1 MHRSMFQMLRVVF
14 GIALLLAMHSAVLG
28 KEDFNAFAT
37 QLKPV
42 LRDHCV
48 QCHGADDEIMGDVNL
63 SAIVEPR
70 DLQGD
75 PALIQ
80 DLIRVIDLR
89 EMPPEDEATMDEA
102 TRTSLL
108 QELRFQLREALSQS
122 REFKSAPM
130 RRMNRF
136 QYNNSV
142 QDLFEMKC
150 IVLTLPERMM
160 RQHSDYFQ
168 PSKGTMDDHVRVG
181 SRPLGKSQMIERRL
195 AGVAPFPQDLRA
207 EHGFDNRGDLL
218 SMSPLLMESFL
229 ALSQSI
235 TNSPDFQPK
244 NVGLWDSFFAEPSG
258 KVSLVDELPKR
269 LRPFLTRAF
278 RRPVSE
284 QTLRR
289 YTGYVESELAA
300 GVPFA
305 EAMKRVSAA
314 VIASPKFLY
323 LYDES
328 MSPDSRDDFDLASRL
343 SFFLWGSLPDETL
356 LDLAAEGQ
364 LRNAEVLE
372 REFDRMIQDKKVK
385 RFCDSFPSQWLQL
398 ERIISSVPNRDKF
411 PSFYMSKYR
420 QSMHMMLEPLLLF
433 EAVLIEDL
441 PITELIDS
449 SFTYRSALL
458 RKFYGDP
465 PVPDARKG
473 GGVTVLNFDRQPIR
487 DRRQGGVITNAAVM
501 TMTSGPERTQP
512 ITRGAWVATVIFN
525 NPPEPPPADVP
536 ALEEKPPEGEKHLT
550 LRERLAMHRERA
562 DCAGCHQRIDPLGF
576 ALENY
581 DAIGRWR
588 EQYENGRNVDM
599 QGKLFRKHTFE
610 DVVEFKDAI
619 LEEKDRFA
627 RGLAGHLLS
636 FALARELGPADE
648 PVLDRIAS
656 QTAEDGYRMRALLRH
671 VVRSEPFQSR
681 NQEPAE
687 VVVKT
692 E

>member
-1 MHRSMFQMLRVVF
+1 MPCSMFQTLRVIFGIVSLLAVHPAVF
-14 GIALLLAMHSAVLG
+14 GNEGV
-28 KEDFNAFAT
+28 NAFAT
-37 QLKPV
+37 QLRPV
-42 LRDHCV
+42 FRDHCV

-63 SAIVEPR
+63 AALADSK

-89 EMPPEDEATMDEA
+89 EMPPEDEATMDDT
-102 TRTSLL
+102 TRAGLL
-108 QELRFQLREALSQS
+108 RELRSQLQQALVQS
-122 REFKSAPM
+122 TEYKTAPM

-136 QYNNSV
+136 QYNNAV

-168 PSKGTMDDHVRVG
+168 PDKGTMDDHVRVG
-181 SRPLGKSQMIERRL
+181 SRPLGKSQLIERRL

-235 TNSPDFQPK
+235 THSPDFQPK
-244 NVGLWDSFFAEPSG
+244 NVGIWDSFFAEPSD
-258 KVSLVDELPKR
+258 KDSLVDELPKR

-278 RRPVSE
+278 RRPISE
-284 QTLRR
+284 PALRR
-289 YTGYVESELAA
+289 YIGYVESELTA
-300 GVPFA
+300 GVPFS

-328 MSPDSRDDFDLASRL
+328 TSSEAGDDFDLASRL

-356 LDLAAEGQ
+356 LELAAEGQ
-364 LRNAEVLE
+364 LRQPEVLE
-372 REFDRMIQDKKVK
+372 QQFDRMIRDKKVK

-441 PITELIDS
+441 SITELIDS

-465 PVPDARKG
+465 PQPDARKG

-536 ALEEKPPEGEKHLT
+536 ALEEKPPEGEEHVT
-550 LRERLAMHRERA
+550 LRERLAIHRERA
-562 DCAGCHQRIDPLGF
+562 DQTKDGHQRQQNSPRY
-576 ALENY
+576 A
-581 DAIGRWR
+581 
-588 EQYENGRNVDM
+588 
-599 QGKLFRKHTFE
+599 
-610 DVVEFKDAI
+610 
-619 LEEKDRFA
+619 
-627 RGLAGHLLS
+627 
-636 FALARELGPADE
+636 
-648 PVLDRIAS
+648 
-656 QTAEDGYRMRALLRH
+656 
-671 VVRSEPFQSR
+671 
-681 NQEPAE
+681 NQ
-687 VVVKT
+687 
-692 E
+692 